1 MKCEY
6 VKENIEKY
14 IENDLTAEEKNEIE
28 EHFKT
33 CASCRGE
40 FEFAAAVRKSIKD
53 LDAPKVPEDFLEN
66 VNKAIDNK
74 TERRNIRSILNMRF
88 ISTIAACL
96 IIAAVLSLNESKQ
109 LTDNMEF
116 HDINTVSIGDTVI
129 KNSVETDIPD
139 ETSMPET
146 DSTDEPEQNKREE
159 KQKPSSNN
167 ETVSESETISETIS
181 EDFAVLDKEESVLPE
196 SKADE
201 SLNIEASEN
210 SADTEN
216 PYTENTYKENSEIG
230 DEADK
235 VSGIAAYKSA
245 SVGSGGSSSGG
256 TGRSL
261 GVSAAAVS
269 DVKALYADS
278 KFLEEI
284 RLEALKYGEETDGI
298 YKMDKKNYELF
309 LEYIG
314 SVTSEYT
321 APEINNEY
329 IFFSIEA
336 K

>member
-6 VKENIEKY
+6 VKENIERY
-14 IENDLTAEEKNEIE
+14 IDNDMTAEEKNEIE

-33 CASCRGE
+33 CASCQAE
-40 FEFAAAVRKSIKD
+40 LEFAAAVRKSIKG
-53 LDAPKVPEDFLEN
+53 LDMPKVPEDFLEN

-74 TERRNIRSILNMRF
+74 PERRNIRSIINTRF

-129 KNSVETDIPD
+129 TNSIETDIPD
-139 ETSMPET
+139 ETSMPAAA
-146 DSTDEPEQNKREE
+146 DSTDEPETNKREE
-159 KQKPSSNN
+159 KKKTSSNK
-167 ETVSESETISETIS
+167 ETVSKSETITDMVS
-181 EDFAVLDKEESVLPE
+181 EDFAVSDKEGSVLPE

-201 SLNIEASEN
+201 SLKNEDSEN
-210 SADTEN
+210 SDD
-216 PYTENTYKENSEIG
+216 TENTYKENSGID
-230 DEADK
+230 DEADM

-245 SVGSGGSSSGG
+245 AVGGVGSSSGG

-298 YKMDKKNYELF
+298 YKMDRTNYELF
-309 LEYIG
+309 LDYIR